1 MSETGLLNPASIRR
15 IADQIGLR
23 PTKTRGQNFVHDANT
38 VRRIVALAQ
47 VGAADRVIEVGPGL
61 GSLTL
66 GLLETGAEVVA
77 IEIDEVLANQL
88 PGTVAER
95 MPGAAERLEVV
106 LSDALDVKVIPGA
119 EPTALVANLPYNVA
133 VPVLLHMLA
142 ICPQWS
148 TGVVMVQSEVADRLV
163 AAPGSKIYGVPSAKL
178 AWYAEAIRVGN
189 VPPTVFWPV
198 PNVDSGLV
206 RITRR
211 RPPHVDG
218 RDPRVTR
225 SQVFRVVDAAF
236 ASRRKMLRSALAGL
250 CGGSMAASELI
261 TAAGID
267 PTARGEALDIGDLA
281 RVVEA
286 LAQAGALSD
295 SGQV

>member
-15 IADQIGLR
+15 IADQIALR
-23 PTKTRGQNFVHDANT
+23 PTKARGQNFVHDANT
-38 VRRIVALAQ
+38 VRRIVSLAQ
-47 VGAADRVIEVGPGL
+47 VGAEDRVIEVGPGL

-66 GLLETGAEVVA
+66 GLLETGAEVIAV
-77 IEIDEVLANQL
+77 EIDEVLASQL
-88 PGTVAER
+88 PHTVAER
-95 MPGAAERLEVV
+95 MPDAADRLEVV
-106 LSDALDVKVIPGA
+106 VSDALDVQAVPGPQ
-119 EPTALVANLPYNVA
+119 PTALVANLPYNVA

-142 ICPQWS
+142 VCPQWS

-178 AWYAEAIRVGN
+178 AWYAEAKRVGN

-198 PNVDSGLV
+198 PNVESGLV

-211 RPPHVDG
+211 RPPQVDG
-218 RDPRVTR
+218 RDPRATR

-236 ASRRKMLRSALAGL
+236 AARRKMLRSALVGL
-250 CGGSMAASELI
+250 CGGSTAAAELI

-267 PTARGEALDIGDLA
+267 PTVRGEVLDIGDLA
-281 RVVEA
+281 RVSES
-286 LAQAGALSD
+286 LAQAGILADPS
-295 SGQV
+295 QV

>member
-38 VRRIVALAQ
+38 VRRIVSLAQ

-88 PGTVAER
+88 PDTVAER

-211 RPPHVDG
+211 RSPHVDG
-218 RDPRVTR
+218 RNPRVTR

>member
-38 VRRIVALAQ
+38 VRRIVSLAQ

-178 AWYAEAIRVGN
+178 AWYGEAIRVGN

>member
-38 VRRIVALAQ
+38 VRRIVSLAQ

-178 AWYAEAIRVGN
+178 AWYAEATRVGN

-198 PNVDSGLV
+198 PNVDSRLV

-211 RPPHVDG
+211 RSPHVDG
-218 RDPRVTR
+218 RNPRVTR

>member
-1 MSETGLLNPASIRR
+1 MTETGLLDPASIRR
-15 IADQIGLR
+15 IAGQIGLR

-38 VRRIVALAQ
+38 VRRIVSLAQ
-47 VGAADRVIEVGPGL
+47 VGPDDRVIEVGPGL

-66 GLLETGAEVVA
+66 GLLETGAQVVA
-77 IEIDEVLANQL
+77 VEIDEVLATQL
-88 PGTVAER
+88 PDTVAER
-95 MPGAAERLEVV
+95 TPEVADRLEVI
-106 LSDALDVKVIPGA
+106 LSDALDVDAVPGA
-119 EPTALVANLPYNVA
+119 DPTALVANLPYNVA

-178 AWYAEAIRVGN
+178 AWYAEAARVGN

-211 RPPHVDG
+211 RPPQIDG
-218 RDPRVTR
+218 RAPETTR
-225 SQVFRVVDAAF
+225 SQVFRVVDAVF

-250 CGGSMAASELI
+250 CGGSAAASDLI
-261 TAAGID
+261 GAVGID
-267 PTARGEALDIGDLA
+267 PTVRGEVLDIVDLT
-281 RVVEA
+281 RVAEA
-286 LAQAGALSD
+286 LAQAGVLGD
-295 SGQV
+295 PGQV

>member
-38 VRRIVALAQ
+38 VRRIVSLAQ

-163 AAPGSKIYGVPSAKL
+163 ADPGSKIYGVPSAKL

>member
-38 VRRIVALAQ
+38 VRRIVSLAQ

-178 AWYAEAIRVGN
+178 AWYAEATRVGN

-211 RPPHVDG
+211 RSPHVDG
-218 RDPRVTR
+218 RNPRVTR

-281 RVVEA
+281 LVAEA

>member
-38 VRRIVALAQ
+38 VRRIVSLAQ

-267 PTARGEALDIGDLA
+267 PTARGEALGIGDLA

>member
-38 VRRIVALAQ
+38 VRRIVSLAQ

-106 LSDALDVKVIPGA
+106 LLS
-119 EPTALVANLPYNVA
+119 
-133 VPVLLHMLA
+133 
-142 ICPQWS
+142 
-148 TGVVMVQSEVADRLV
+148 
-163 AAPGSKIYGVPSAKL
+163 
-178 AWYAEAIRVGN
+178 
-189 VPPTVFWPV
+189 
-198 PNVDSGLV
+198 
-206 RITRR
+206 
-211 RPPHVDG
+211 
-218 RDPRVTR
+218 
-225 SQVFRVVDAAF
+225 
-236 ASRRKMLRSALAGL
+236 
-250 CGGSMAASELI
+250 LI
-261 TAAGID
+261 HI
-267 PTARGEALDIGDLA
+267 
-281 RVVEA
+281 
-286 LAQAGALSD
+286 
-295 SGQV
+295 

>member
-38 VRRIVALAQ
+38 VRRIVSLAQ

-178 AWYAEAIRVGN
+178 AWYAEATRVGN

-211 RPPHVDG
+211 RSPHVDG
-218 RDPRVTR
+218 RNPRVTR

>member
-38 VRRIVALAQ
+38 VRRIVSLAQ

-163 AAPGSKIYGVPSAKL
+163 AAPGSKSYGVPSAKL

-225 SQVFRVVDAAF
+225 SQVFRVVDDAF
-236 ASRRKMLRSALAGL
+236 ASRRKMLRSALAEL

>member
-38 VRRIVALAQ
+38 VRRIVSLAQ

-106 LSDALDVKVIPGA
+106 LSDALDVKGIPGA
-119 EPTALVANLPYNVA
+119 EPTALVL
-133 VPVLLHMLA
+133 
-142 ICPQWS
+142 S
-148 TGVVMVQSEVADRLV
+148 
-163 AAPGSKIYGVPSAKL
+163 
-178 AWYAEAIRVGN
+178 
-189 VPPTVFWPV
+189 
-198 PNVDSGLV
+198 
-206 RITRR
+206 
-211 RPPHVDG
+211 
-218 RDPRVTR
+218 
-225 SQVFRVVDAAF
+225 
-236 ASRRKMLRSALAGL
+236 
-250 CGGSMAASELI
+250 LI
-261 TAAGID
+261 HI
-267 PTARGEALDIGDLA
+267 
-281 RVVEA
+281 
-286 LAQAGALSD
+286 
-295 SGQV
+295 

>member
-38 VRRIVALAQ
+38 VRRIVSMAQ

-211 RPPHVDG
+211 RSPHVDG
-218 RDPRVTR
+218 RNPRVTR

>member
-38 VRRIVALAQ
+38 VRRIVSLAQ

-225 SQVFRVVDAAF
+225 SQVFRGVDAAF

>member
-38 VRRIVALAQ
+38 VRRIVSLAQ

-218 RDPRVTR
+218 RDSRVTR